1 MAKNILY
8 SKRQRLIEKYG
19 FMAESVKL
27 TIPSDPKY
35 LSLVRK
41 VVSHLLTN
49 HKVARE
55 LIPRLVL
62 CIDEACSN
70 IIKYSYSECRD
81 QPIEMGF
88 SLADHLFTIK
98 IRDFGKQC
106 DPKDI
111 KPRSI
116 HEIKPGGLGTYFINE
131 IMDEVKYC
139 TDRDEGTLLTMCK
152 NLKGEMAS
160 TQKGDG

>member
-1 MAKNILY
+1 MAD
-8 SKRQRLIEKYG
+8 
-19 FMAESVKL
+19 SVKL

-49 HKVARE
+49 HKVDRE
-55 LIPRLVL
+55 LIPRLAL

-70 IIKYSYSECRD
+70 IIKYSYGECQD
-81 QPIEMGF
+81 QSKGQPIEMDF
-88 SLADHLFTIK
+88 SLADYLFTTK

-139 TDRDEGTLLTMCK
+139 TNRDQGTLLTMCK

-160 TQKGDG
+160 TEKGDG

>member
-1 MAKNILY
+1 
-8 SKRQRLIEKYG
+8 
-19 FMAESVKL
+19 MAESVKL

-35 LSLVRK
+35 LSLVRE

-81 QPIEMGF
+81 QPKNQPIEMGF
-88 SLADHLFTIK
+88 SLADNIFTIK

-131 IMDEVKYC
+131 IMDEVTYC
-139 TDRDEGTLLTMCK
+139 TDRDQGTLLTMCK

-160 TQKGDG
+160 TQKGDS